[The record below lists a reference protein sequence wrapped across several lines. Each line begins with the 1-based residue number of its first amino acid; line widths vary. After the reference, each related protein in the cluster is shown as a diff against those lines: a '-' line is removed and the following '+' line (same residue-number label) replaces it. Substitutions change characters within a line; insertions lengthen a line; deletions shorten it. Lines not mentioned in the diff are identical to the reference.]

1 MSAIP
6 KDIAAKADAV
16 YDALGRGSLADTG
29 AIARAIFAE
38 RERCAQVVR
47 SIAKEFRD
55 IGRQAEERGDHARK
69 NEFSSIGMSVDAA
82 ADLVMGPEFIRAEMK
97 RMGICLK

>member
-29 AIARAIFAE
+29 AIARAILSE
-38 RERCAQVVR
+38 RERCAK
-47 SIAKEFRD
+47 IAKD
-55 IGRQAEERGDHARK
+55 VAERERGERASTAEHVAQ
-69 NEFSSIGMSVDAA
+69 SIRGQ
-82 ADLVMGPEFIRAEMK
+82 L
-97 RMGICLK
+97 